1 MRNKLEDAEDQ
12 AKETAKAKDA
22 IIDQMKQAR
31 VQDGQKKKASDDK
44 VKELEKQLAE
54 KEQRLEEL
62 LLEKYETE

>member
-44 VKELEKQLAE
+44 VKELEK
-54 KEQRLEEL
+54 
-62 LLEKYETE
+62 